1 MSNRLAAVADIPE
14 KPARTKGRSL
24 DLLKTLIEERQGKP
38 PVDDFG
44 KFERDLRDRMAEIE
58 RDLVAEELERFDIDA
73 PLVLIDGVPHR
84 RVLRCA
90 ETYLTAAGPVRVE
103 RTLYSTRR
111 DGERAVSALELR
123 AGIVEKYWTPLAA
136 EQAVFMVA
144 HMTPQETEDLCA
156 KLGRMQPSKSSLDRL
171 PKQLSSEWEARR
183 ELFEKT
189 VRADDL
195 VPAEAVTIAVSLDG
209 VMVPMRDGDRGEK
222 RARTAAEGR
231 PASGPA
237 GFQEV
242 GCGTVSF
249 YDATGDRLSTVKL
262 GRMPEFKKSTLK
274 KILTDELGAALAQRP
289 DLKLVTVADGANDN
303 WDFLH
308 GTLPPSTEVI
318 DFYHAAEHLHVALGA
333 AYGEG
338 SVKCRAQFDKLRR
351 VLLED
356 ADGVDKIVRSLVH
369 LTKQHPG
376 SGRIATELAYFRKHR
391 HRMHYATWRD
401 AGLPIG
407 SGVVEAACKTLATQ
421 RLKRSGMRWR
431 NEGGQAILTF
441 RALIQSE
448 RFDRAWALLAA
459 TYKAEVTL
467 AENVVA
473 LSDYRR

>member
-1 MSNRLAAVADIPE
+1 
-14 KPARTKGRSL
+14 
-24 DLLKTLIEERQGKP
+24 LIEERQGKP
-38 PVDDFG
+38 PTNDFG
-44 KFERDLRDRMAEIE
+44 AFERDLRSRMAEIE
-58 RDLVAEELERFDIDA
+58 RDLVAEELEQLDVDVPA
-73 PLVLIDGVPHR
+73 VLIGGVLHR

-90 ETYLTAAGPVRVE
+90 ETYQSAAGPVRVE

-123 AGIVEKYWTPLAA
+123 AGIVDKYWTPMAA

-144 HMTPQETEDLCA
+144 HMTPQESEDLCA
-156 KLGRMQPSKSSLDRL
+156 KLGHMQPSKSSFDRL
-171 PKQLSSEWEARR
+171 PKQLSGVWEAQR
-183 ELFEKT
+183 ESFETT
-189 VRADDL
+189 VRANDI
-195 VPAEAVTIAVSLDG
+195 VPAEAATVAVSLDG
-209 VMVPMRDGDRGEK
+209 VLVPMRDGAREEK

-249 YDATGDRLSTVKL
+249 YDAVGARLSTVKI

-274 KILTDELGAALAQRP
+274 KILTDELGAALGQRP

-308 GTLPPSTEVI
+308 GALPPSTEVI
-318 DFYHAAEHLHVALGA
+318 DFYHAAEHLHVALGVV
-333 AYGEG
+333 YGEG
-338 SVKCRAQFDKLRR
+338 TVKCRAQFDKLRR

-356 ADGVDKIVRSLVH
+356 PDGVEKIIRSLIH

-376 SGRIATELAYFRKHR
+376 RNRLETELAYFRKHR
-391 HRMHYATWRD
+391 SRMRYATWR
-401 AGLPIG
+401 AACLPIG

-421 RLKRSGMRWR
+421 RMKRSGMRWKH
-431 NEGGQAILTF
+431 EGGQAILTF
-441 RALIQSE
+441 RALVQSE

-467 AENVVA
+467 LDNVIA

>member
-1 MSNRLAAVADIPE
+1 MTKRTVAAEVPE
-14 KPARTKGRSL
+14 ESTRTRGRAL
-24 DLLKTLIEERQGKP
+24 ELLKNLIEERQGKP

-44 KFERDLRDRMAEIE
+44 SFERTLRERMAEIE

-73 PLVLIDGVPHR
+73 PVVLIDGVPHR

-90 ETYLTAAGPVRVE
+90 ETYMSAAGPVRVE

-111 DGERAVSALELR
+111 EGERAVSALERR
-123 AGIVEKYWTPLAA
+123 AGIVEGHWTPLAA
-136 EQAVFMVA
+136 EQAVFMVSQL
-144 HMTPQETEDLCA
+144 TPQDTEALCK
-156 KLGRMQPSKSSLDRL
+156 KLGHMQPSKSSLDRL
-171 PKQLSSEWEARR
+171 PKQLSQEWEARR
-183 ELFEKT
+183 ESFEIAL
-189 VRADDL
+189 RAEDI
-195 VPAEAVTIAVSLDG
+195 VPAEAVTVAVSLDG
-209 VMVPMRDGDRGEK
+209 VLVPMRDGEREEK
-222 RARTAAEGR
+222 RARTTAEGR

-237 GFQEV
+237 GYQEV

-249 YDATGDRLSTVKL
+249 YDATGERLSTVKF

-274 KILTDELGAALAQRP
+274 KILAEELGAALGQRP

-308 GTLPPSTEVI
+308 GTLPPSTEII

-338 SVKCRAQFDKLRR
+338 TVKCRAQFDKLRR

-356 ADGVDKIVRSLVH
+356 SEGVEKVIRSILH
-369 LTKQHPG
+369 LTKQHAG
-376 SGRIATELAYFRKHR
+376 NRRIANELAYFRKHR
-391 HRMHYATWRD
+391 HRMRYA
-401 AGLPIG
+401 ALQAACLPIG
-407 SGVVEAACKTLATQ
+407 SGVVEAACKTLAAQ
-421 RLKRSGMRWR
+421 RMKRSGMRWR

-441 RALIQSE
+441 RALVQSD

-467 AENVVA
+467 MENVVA
-473 LSDYRR
+473 LSEYRR